1 MGFFSRW
8 KRRKSKA
15 TANQKPIAEFSVTIY
30 PDKAVF
36 SIYGDEDKIGGAL
49 ATLMLNNQYSHR
61 IVTNAVIV
69 AEKERERQRAFSDL
83 MIMNLN

>member
-8 KRRKSKA
+8 KRKKSKA
-15 TANQKPIAEFSVTIY
+15 PANQKPIAEFSVIIY
-30 PDKAVF
+30 PDKAKF

-61 IVTNAVIV
+61 IITNSVVV
-69 AEKERERQRAFSDL
+69 AEKELERQRAFSD
-83 MIMNLN
+83 MMTMNLN